1 MFYEAL
7 CHEGVRS
14 LRVFILTSF
23 RLFFFFVDNPSTIII
38 RVAYE
43 MNSPRE
49 SNGNDSRTNSPKAFE
64 AETFVGYD
72 DSDSD
77 GQDSDGLGFVG
88 DESDE
93 DGYEEDNFGGGG
105 GGENN
110 NKT

>member
-1 MFYEAL
+1 MRVSFLRFY
-7 CHEGVRS
+7 S
-14 LRVFILTSF
+14 NSF
-23 RLFFFFVDNPSTIII
+23 AFFFVDNHQQHN

-93 DGYEEDNFGGGG
+93 DGYEEDNFGDGG
-105 GGENN
+105 GGEN
-110 NKT
+110 